1 MLFTNFEYDNLMLGI
16 GGTMK
21 SKLFFRF
28 LIVFILI
35 FISLYLFLPRHI
47 NISSGEEITIRIKK
61 DGIISE
67 YKYNGEEK
75 IIEELIDQIEK
86 TSLQVSRIPTLLN
99 NEYITIMISGLKES
113 AAMWIYLSKNNQGK
127 TYINYR
133 RGRYR
138 AKNPKDLHAFFKE
151 YFDEIGVTEE

>member
-1 MLFTNFEYDNLMLGI
+1 MLGI
-16 GGTMK
+16 GGIMK

-67 YKYNGEEK
+67 YKYNGAEK

-86 TSLQVSRIPTLLN
+86 TNLQKVSNIPHFLA
-99 NEYITIMISGLKES
+99 NETFIISISGLKES
-113 AAMWIYLSKNNQGK
+113 AAMWIYLSKDNQGK
-127 TYINYR
+127 TYIDYR

-138 AKNPKDLHAFFKE
+138 VKNPKDLHAFFKE